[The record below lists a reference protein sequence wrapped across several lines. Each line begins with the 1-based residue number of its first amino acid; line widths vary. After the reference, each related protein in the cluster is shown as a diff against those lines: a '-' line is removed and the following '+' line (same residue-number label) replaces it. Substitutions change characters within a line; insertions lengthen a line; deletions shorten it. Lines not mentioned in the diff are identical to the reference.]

1 MSGAPWNS
9 NRFLE
14 SLEPIL
20 VPVWPKFVPIQG
32 FFLVPKRDF
41 SFIEIT
47 KGEKSS
53 YETRDPM
60 MPGSFAIYSPYPLE
74 YCCALVSFFKA

>member
-1 MSGAPWNS
+1 M
-9 NRFLE
+9 
-14 SLEPIL
+14 

-32 FFLVPKRDF
+32 FFFFPKRDF
-41 SFIEIT
+41 SVIEIT
-47 KGEKSS
+47 KGEKSP

-60 MPGSFAIYSPYPLE
+60 MPGSFAIYSSYTLE